1 MYIPANRESSS
12 RAFITIP
19 PMEVEETRQQYSQ
32 KIVSAS
38 GTFAFQ
44 FLHCFVDIFNISFH
58 SFLSAKKENNL
69 FPIICLRPSPNK
81 LS

>member
-1 MYIPANRESSS
+1 MYIPANRESSP

-38 GTFAFQ
+38 GTFAFN
-44 FLHCFVDIFNISFH
+44 FYTVL
-58 SFLSAKKENNL
+58 
-69 FPIICLRPSPNK
+69 
-81 LS
+81 